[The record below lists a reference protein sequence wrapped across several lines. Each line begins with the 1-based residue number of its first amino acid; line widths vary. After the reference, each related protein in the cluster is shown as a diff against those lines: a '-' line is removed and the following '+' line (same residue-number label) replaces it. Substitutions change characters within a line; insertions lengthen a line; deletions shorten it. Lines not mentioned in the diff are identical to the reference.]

1 MAPKQLIDHAAVAE
15 RLGITERNV
24 RQLVTDRKIPF
35 VKLGHKTTRFDPQAI
50 EEWIDEN
57 STEPVT

>member
-15 RLGITERNV
+15 RLGITERQV

-35 VKLGHKTTRFDPQAI
+35 VRIATQTTRFDPDEI
-50 EEWIDEN
+50 EEWIEEN
-57 STEPVT
+57 RSEVVA